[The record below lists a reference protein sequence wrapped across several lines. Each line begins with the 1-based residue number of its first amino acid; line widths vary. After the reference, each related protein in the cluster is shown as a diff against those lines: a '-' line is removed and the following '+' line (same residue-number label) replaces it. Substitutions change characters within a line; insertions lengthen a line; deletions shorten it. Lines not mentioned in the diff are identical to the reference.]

1 VIFLKEEVILVRMG
15 EISLKGKNRYV
26 FENILIKN
34 MKKALNGLDIDE
46 IEKSYGRIYI
56 KTDNYKEAAERL
68 KNVFGI
74 VSFSPAVKTELD
86 MEAIKETALDVMKV
100 IPPSTFKVECRRPN
114 KRFEV
119 KSPEISRLVGGHVLK
134 NMPEWKVDI
143 HNPQH
148 LLDIEVR
155 DEGAY
160 IYSEV
165 IPGPGG
171 LPVKAAGKGILLLSG
186 GIDSPVAGYFAM
198 KRGVEIVGLHFHSY
212 PFTSQRSKE
221 KVIDLSR
228 VLTNYCDNIKLY
240 VNHFTEIQKEIR
252 KKCDEKYYVTI
263 MRRMMFRIAHKIA
276 EKEKAL
282 AIFTGENLGQ
292 VASQTLESMRAINEV
307 TDIPVLRPL
316 ITMDKQE
323 IIKYAYNINTYDIS
337 ILPYEDCCTL
347 FLPKY
352 PATRPDVKSV
362 RKEEE
367 ALNIDQLIDD
377 SMEKTEIINV

>member
-1 VIFLKEEVILVRMG
+1 MREDVILVRMG

-26 FENILIKN
+26 FENILINN
-34 MKKALNGLDIDE
+34 MKKALEGLDIS
-46 IEKSYGRIYI
+46 IEKSYGRIYV
-56 KTDNYKEAAERL
+56 KANNFKEAAQRL

-74 VSFSPAVKTELD
+74 VSFSPAVKTDLD
-86 MEAIKETALDVMKV
+86 MEAIKETALEVLKV

-114 KRFEV
+114 KKFEI
-119 KSPEISRLVGGHVLK
+119 KSPEISRLVGGYVL
-134 NMPEWKVDI
+134 NNLSDWNVDI
-143 HNPQH
+143 HNPH
-148 LLDIEVR
+148 YVLDIEVR

-160 IYSEV
+160 VYSEI

-171 LPVKAAGKGILLLSG
+171 LPVKATGKGVLLLSG

-198 KRGVEIVGLHFHSY
+198 KRGVEVIGLHFHSY

-221 KVIDLSR
+221 KVIDLCK
-228 VLTNYCDNIKLY
+228 VLTNYSDNIKLY
-240 VNHFTEIQKEIR
+240 VNHFTEIQKEIK
-252 KKCDEKYYVTI
+252 KKCDGKYYVTI
-263 MRRMMFRIAHKIA
+263 MRRMMFRIANKIA
-276 EKEKAL
+276 EKEKAP

-292 VASQTLESMRAINEV
+292 VASQTLESMQAINEV

-323 IIKYAYNINTYDIS
+323 IIKYAKNIDTYETS

-352 PATRPDVKSV
+352 PATRPDVINV
-362 RKEEE
+362 RKEE
-367 ALNIDQLIDD
+367 ASLNIEELIEE
-377 SMEKTEIINV
+377 SLEKTEIINISN